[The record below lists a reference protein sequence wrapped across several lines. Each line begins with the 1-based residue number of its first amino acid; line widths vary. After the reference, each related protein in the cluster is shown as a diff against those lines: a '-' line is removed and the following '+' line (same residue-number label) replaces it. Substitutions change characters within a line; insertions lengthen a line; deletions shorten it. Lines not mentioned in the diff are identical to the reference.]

1 MLQRIKKLVQ
11 KYREQLAYLFFGG
24 VTTLV
29 NIATYALLHTALGM
43 HSDLANAIAWAASVA
58 VAYVTNRRW
67 VFGSR
72 TRGAAMLREI
82 GSFVGGRVLTGL
94 MDEGIM
100 HLAVEV
106 LGPRLIPAHLR
117 HLWDL
122 GVKLASNV
130 LVIILNYVFSKLFI
144 FKREKGR
151 LP

>member
-1 MLQRIKKLVQ
+1 MQRIRELVQ

-24 VTTLV
+24 VTTV
-29 NIATYALLHTALGM
+29 INIGTYALLHTALGM
-43 HSDLANAIAWAASVA
+43 HSDLANAIAWAAAVA

-67 VFGSR
+67 VFESK

-106 LGPRLIPAHLR
+106 LGPQLIPAHLR
-117 HLWDL
+117 RLWDL

-130 LVIILNYVFSKLFI
+130 LVILLNYVFSKLFI
-144 FKREKGR
+144 FKKEDGR
-151 LP
+151 